1 MRYLSIDY
9 GNKNTGLAICDTT
22 ETIVSPLV
30 SLPTSKD
37 LIGKIIEII
46 KTENVRAIVLGLP
59 LNMDD
64 SIGPQAKKVQV
75 FADKLEKLID
85 VPVFFQDERLSTF
98 AAEGKLA
105 DWSSHRKRGSPVRS
119 SDSEGGLTR
128 KGKKRRIDALAAAEI
143 LQAFL
148 DSKKAT

>member
-9 GNKNTGLAICDTT
+9 GNKITGLAICDQT
-22 ETIVSPLV
+22 ETFVSPLMAI
-30 SLPTSKD
+30 PTSNE
-37 LIGKIIEII
+37 LIGKIIKVI
-46 KTENVRAIVLGLP
+46 KSENVGGLVLGLP

-64 SIGPQAKKVQV
+64 SVGPQAKKVQA
-75 FADKLEKLID
+75 FAEQIKKQID
-85 VPVFFQDERLSTF
+85 TPVFFQDERLSTF
-98 AAEGKLA
+98 AAEGKMI
-105 DWSSHRKRGSPVRS
+105 DM
-119 SDSEGGLTR
+119 DLTR

>member
-9 GNKNTGLAICDTT
+9 GNKITGLAICDQT

-30 SLPTSKD
+30 SLPTTKD
-37 LIGKIIEII
+37 LIPKIIEIV
-46 KTENVRAIVLGLP
+46 KAENVGAIVFGLP
-59 LNMDD
+59 FNMDD

-85 VPVFFQDERLSTF
+85 VSIFFQDERLSTF
-98 AAEGKLA
+98 AAKEKMIA
-105 DWSSHRKRGSPVRS
+105 M
-119 SDSEGGLTR
+119 ELTR
-128 KGKKRRIDALAAAEI
+128 KKKKRRIDALAAAEI

-148 DSKKAT
+148 DLKKA